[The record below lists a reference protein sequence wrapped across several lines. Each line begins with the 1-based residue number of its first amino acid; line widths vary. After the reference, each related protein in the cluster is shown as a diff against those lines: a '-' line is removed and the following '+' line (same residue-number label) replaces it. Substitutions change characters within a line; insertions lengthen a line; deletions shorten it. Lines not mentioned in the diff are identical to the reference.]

1 MKNILFLGLF
11 AVAAIS
17 MAGCGGAA
25 NTAGNANAAKSNSN
39 TAANSAAANTST
51 ADSTPMPTSIKELGD
66 KKLDE
71 LEKLK
76 GRTLVFKGEGLW
88 KWDEESLTAKAGSR
102 GVVCKG
108 DFSSYKE
115 AIKAFDPFDSTLVDF
130 KGIVDEVEDVG
141 SAINL
146 KLKGCSIQKLDK

>member
-17 MAGCGGAA
+17 LAGCGSAA
-25 NTAGNANAAKSNSN
+25 NTTGNANAAKPNSN
-39 TAANSAAANTST
+39 VSANSAANTST

-102 GVVCKG
+102 GIVCKG
-108 DFSSYKE
+108 DFSSYKD
-115 AIKAFDPFDSTLVDF
+115 AIKAFDPFKTTLVDF
-130 KGIVDEVEDVG
+130 KGVVDEVEDVG

-146 KLKGCSIQKLDK
+146 KLKGCSIQNLDK